1 MMKSLRFEKDIIIA
15 ESIINYLGNLF
26 IMKKENIA
34 IKNRIFRKIRNLSKH
49 AEENHYTP
57 GRVGDFWNK
66 NCNEYERNGD
76 RDKTLSVEEYL
87 NKIRPYLKDII
98 NDLRKFHT
106 SKIQLPIAINFMSSK
121 GNDRE
126 CMMHSKTNKIE
137 IMINGK
143 ADEVIEITFAIT
155 SFLESN

>member
-1 MMKSLRFEKDIIIA
+1 MMKSLRFEKDIII
-15 ESIINYLGNLF
+15 EENIINYLGNLF
-26 IMKKENIA
+26 ILKKENIA

-66 NCNEYERNGD
+66 NCIEYERNGD
-76 RDKTLSVEEYL
+76 RNKTLSVEEYL
-87 NKIRPYLKDII
+87 NKIKPYLKDII

-106 SKIQLPIAINFMSSK
+106 SKIQLSIAINFMSSK
-121 GNDRE
+121 GNDKE

-137 IMINGK
+137 IMIKGK

-155 SFLESN
+155 SFLASN